1 MRNEYIFNRVAT
13 VVFAMMFLLI
23 TVQVFRTET
32 VEGSCCQPFADSKNS
47 IEVTQDVVES
57 GIYCEWGELY
67 ITQADYELL
76 CRTTYCEA
84 GNQPQET
91 QIMVALT
98 ILNRLASGRFGKDMT
113 SVVYAPNAYEVTE
126 WVNFSSRTWNSRT
139 QQAVD
144 IALQT
149 NNHPRNMYYFRTLH
163 FHNFGKSYKKSN
175 DLWFSTEN

>member
-1 MRNEYIFNRVAT
+1 MRNEYIFNRVAAVLFT
-13 VVFAMMFLLI
+13 MMFLLI
-23 TVQVFRTET
+23 TVQTFRVET
-32 VEGSCCQPFADSKNS
+32 VTGKCTQTLGVSKRE
-47 IEVTQDVVES
+47 IVTVDGVVDNRKFCS
-57 GIYCEWGELY
+57 WGNLY

-98 ILNRLASGRFGKDMT
+98 ILNRLASGRFGEDMT
-113 SVVYAPNAYEVTE
+113 SVVYSPNAYEVTE
-126 WVNFSSRTWNSRT
+126 WVDFECRTWNEQT
-139 QQAVD
+139 QIAVD

-163 FHNFGKSYKKSN
+163 YHTFGKEYKKSN